1 MHDLDFTS
9 LRLFVVVCETGNIRR
24 AAEQSH
30 IVGSAISKRLA
41 QLEAQLGTLLLVRR
55 RHGVQPTAAGES
67 LLQHARALL
76 AQSGQIARDMAAF
89 AQGVRGQ
96 VSMLASASALAESLA
111 EDVAAFLAREEHR
124 DILVNMEERIS
135 PDIVRGVQDG
145 VASLGVCWDAVDLGG
160 LLARPYRSDHLAI
173 VMHPLHPLAGRERLQ
188 LADTLDHD
196 HVSLP
201 LTSAVQTLLRRAAAV
216 QGRTIRYRVV
226 VSNFEAAL
234 RVVRANLAL
243 SVVPREVAEPYAS
256 VYGLR
261 LVALDEAW
269 AQRRFVVCFRHLDT
283 LPQAARM
290 LLDHLGQVSDSR
302 P

>member
-1 MHDLDFTS
+1 MNDLDFTS
-9 LRLFVVVCETGNIRR
+9 LRLFVAVCEHGNIQR
-24 AAEQSH
+24 AARQSH
-30 IVGSAISKRLA
+30 IVGSAVSKRLV
-41 QLEAQLGTLLLVRR
+41 QMEELLGTPLLLRR
-55 RHGVQPTAAGES
+55 RHGVVPTPAGES
-67 LLQHARALL
+67 LLQHARAML
-76 AQSGQIARDMAAF
+76 AHSGQIVRDMAAF

-111 EDVAAFLAREEHR
+111 EDVAGFLARDAHR

-160 LLARPYRSDHLAI
+160 LQARPYRSDHLAI
-173 VMHPLHPLAGRERLQ
+173 VMHARHPLAPRDRLT

-201 LTSAVQTLLRRAAAV
+201 LTSAVQTLLRRQAAV
-216 QGRTIRYRVV
+216 LGRTIRYRVT

-261 LVALDEAW
+261 LVPLDEPW
-269 AQRRFVVCFRHLDT
+269 AQRRFVVCFRQRAT
-283 LPQAARM
+283 LSQAALM
-290 LLDHLGQVSDSR
+290 LLDHLCAVDSR
-302 P
+302 